1 MVKEMILASASPRR
15 AALLKQIGLSFRS
28 IRSPYQEPP
37 LKVEKTVGENALGK
51 AEKVFLLYPHSLIL
65 GADTAVICDGIIMGK
80 PRDTSDAVRM
90 LNMLSGKEHRVLTA
104 VALMEEGRTKVE
116 QEETRVF
123 FREIEQEEIDAY
135 VASREPWD
143 KAGGY
148 GIQEKGA
155 VFVKRIEGCYFNVVG
170 LPIALL
176 VKMLKDYNRSIW

>member
-1 MVKEMILASASPRR
+1 MEEIILASASPRR

-28 IRSPYQEPP
+28 VRSPYQESPV
-37 LKVEKTVGENALGK
+37 KVEKMVGENALAK

-65 GADTAVICDGIIMGK
+65 GADTAVICEEIIMGK
-80 PRDTSDAVRM
+80 PRDTSDAVKM
-90 LNMLSGKEHRVLTA
+90 LNMLNGKEHRVITA
-104 VALMEEGRTKVE
+104 VALMEKGRARVE

-123 FREIEQEEIDAY
+123 FREIEEEEIYSYA
-135 VASREPWD
+135 ASGEPWD

-176 VKMLKDYNRSIW
+176 VKMLKEYNWPIW